1 MHGSGSDRDTADL
14 CRRCAEGD
22 EDAFSEVYRRFGG
35 MLYGTAWRILR
46 SPQEAEEMVQEA
58 FLTLYRKAAQSQP
71 RNLGAWLHRVTVNRS
86 LDRVR
91 SRTRRSEVELN
102 EDLQAGSVA
111 PIDDTAPA
119 AIGAAVASEGAE
131 YGLGLDIERAI
142 DRLPERTRMVFLLHD
157 VEGFKHREIG
167 EMMGIRDGSSKSQL
181 FRARAMLRDWLQP
194 GAEQ

>member
-1 MHGSGSDRDTADL
+1 MHGSASDRDTADL

-46 SPQEAEEMVQEA
+46 SPQEAEEVVQEA
-58 FLTLYRKAAQSQP
+58 FLTLYRKAGQSEL

-91 SRTRRSEVELN
+91 SRNRRSEVELN
-102 EDLQAGSVA
+102 EDLQAGSMP
-111 PIDDTAPA
+111 PIDRA
-119 AIGAAVASEGAE
+119 AAAAVGAASEGAE
-131 YGLGLDIERAI
+131 YGLGLDIEWAI

-181 FRARAMLRDWLQP
+181 FRARAMLRDWLRP
-194 GAEQ
+194 GTGQ